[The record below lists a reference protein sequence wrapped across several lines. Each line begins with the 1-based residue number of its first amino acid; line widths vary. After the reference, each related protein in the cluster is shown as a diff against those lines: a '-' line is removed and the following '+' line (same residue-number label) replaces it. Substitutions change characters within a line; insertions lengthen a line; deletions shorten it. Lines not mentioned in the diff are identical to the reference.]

1 MWLQCVV
8 WMRSD
13 LFIDIQHAAQICQ
26 FIKNEAW
33 DVSAGVSA
41 NVSVN
46 EFNVH
51 GMGNHT
57 AVSWFGRRC
66 HPCGSLIYSHYLCGR
81 VRPYGQV
88 ALSPSQA
95 RRQVTG
101 ARCTVARC
109 TIVAAMLHFEFRAAQ
124 RVVLPQEI
132 NLNKPNRNFANNRGL
147 AGKRRQRRRK
157 TQMKMEM
164 KMKMDWTRAEM
175 PRRSY
180 PAKDKR
186 TGHDINKR
194 QIENVNGNW
203 QSASGIL
210 CQKLSIRSMRSD
222 GIFLNSA

>member
-1 MWLQCVV
+1 MNLMCTEWQP
-8 WMRSD
+8 
-13 LFIDIQHAAQICQ
+13 HGCQ
-26 FIKNEAW
+26 LIW
-33 DVSAGVSA
+33 
-41 NVSVN
+41 
-46 EFNVH
+46 
-51 GMGNHT
+51 
-57 AVSWFGRRC
+57 RRC
-66 HPCGSLIYSHYLCGR
+66 HPCGSLIYGHYLCGR
-81 VRPYGQV
+81 VRHYGQV
-88 ALSPSQA
+88 ELSPSQA
-95 RRQVTG
+95 RTLHV

-109 TIVAAMLHFEFRAAQ
+109 TIVAAMLHFECRAAQ
-124 RVVLPQEI
+124 RVVLAQEI

-164 KMKMDWTRAEM
+164 KMKMDWTRAEI

-203 QSASGIL
+203 QSPSGIL

>member
-1 MWLQCVV
+1 
-8 WMRSD
+8 MRSD

-33 DVSAGVSA
+33 EVSAG
-41 NVSVN
+41 VSVN

-51 GMGNHT
+51 GMAT
-57 AVSWFGRRC
+57 TRLSVDLAAMSSVWFSNLRSLFMRAALRARRTK
-66 HPCGSLIYSHYLCGR
+66 SK
-81 VRPYGQV
+81 
-88 ALSPSQA
+88 PSQDA
-95 RRQVTG
+95 
-101 ARCTVARC
+101 ARCTVAHCTLARCTIARC
-109 TIVAAMLHFEFRAAQ
+109 TIVAAMLHFECRAAQ
-124 RVVLPQEI
+124 RVVLAQEI

-164 KMKMDWTRAEM
+164 KMKMDWTRAEI